1 MTCLK
6 ALSATNDGSSADVIS
21 AIGVVTAWAAAH
33 PRSPVV
39 MSVSLGV
46 AASRWF
52 TALDGAINGAYH
64 AGVLP
69 VISAGNAGR
78 DACAFTP
85 ARAAHALT
93 VAALDGGG
101 GEGWLARGAV
111 RPNATAAAA
120 ARGWG
125 PGGSVAAAAV
135 RRPATVAGA
144 AVVPAA
150 AAAGAAWTPPTG
162 GAPPLPPRP
171 PFSARSAPRLAP
183 FSNRGRC
190 VSLAAPGV
198 DIWSAHNAGDDA
210 YAMASGTSMAA
221 PHVSGLAALVWAEN
235 PTASVRA
242 VRAALLEGSV
252 PVGGGGGVRS
262 VGLGGGGECVVAQ
275 SEGGVTRWL
284 RDVMGW

>member
-1 MTCLK
+1 MAAAAAVVTACLRPPPPSPSDGGCYPAAGEGVHVFVLDTGCRPGHEQLHPRAAVTAAPGSPYASGVDDFGHGTHVASIIAGRDLGVAPRCRVTCLK

-101 GEGWLARGAV
+101 GRVAGSGGCPPQRHGRRRGEGVGAGGERGGRRGEASRYCGRGGRGACS
-111 RPNATAAAA
+111 
-120 ARGWG
+120 
-125 PGGSVAAAAV
+125 GGSGGGLDTADG
-135 RRPATVAGA
+135 RRP
-144 AVVPAA
+144 
-150 AAAGAAWTPPTG
+150 PTSSP
-162 GAPPLPPRP
+162 PPLLRALSAPPRP
-171 PFSARSAPRLAP
+171 LF
-183 FSNRGRC
+183 
-190 VSLAAPGV
+190 
-198 DIWSAHNAGDDA
+198 
-210 YAMASGTSMAA
+210 
-221 PHVSGLAALVWAEN
+221 
-235 PTASVRA
+235 
-242 VRAALLEGSV
+242 
-252 PVGGGGGVRS
+252 
-262 VGLGGGGECVVAQ
+262 
-275 SEGGVTRWL
+275 
-284 RDVMGW
+284 